1 MLTVVGQCTHILP
14 VNYVSDTPCSE
25 IQEDKCSYTLSLG
38 LKLRLQVCGNY
49 SSFGTLN
56 HIGINTENNCLVL
69 LADAYHRIKNVH
81 VIIYWY

>member
-1 MLTVVGQCTHILP
+1 
-14 VNYVSDTPCSE
+14 
-25 IQEDKCSYTLSLG
+25 LG